1 MLARLAPIVILLAAA
16 CSDPAELPE
25 SMQLTGVA
33 GTAMGDA
40 QCGNLVGVPPAAP
53 FTMNIRNHSD
63 PVTCTCASDSALTG
77 SSPCSFDGNQMTCPV
92 NDGLTVWSVTFDP
105 EAMTA
110 SVSVTRGTCSAS
122 VAATVAELTA
132 N

>member
-1 MLARLAPIVILLAAA
+1 MLARLAPIAILLAA

-53 FTMNIRNHSD
+53 FSMNIRNHSD
-63 PVTCTCASDSALTG
+63 PATCTCFTDQTG
-77 SSPCSFDGNQMTCPV
+77 LAPCSFNGDRMTCTFGTV
-92 NDGLTVWSVTFDP
+92 AQVVWSVDFDA

-110 SVSVTRGTCSAS
+110 HVVANGSCSVD
-122 VAATVAELTA
+122 ATVAELTA